1 MRRDEKRHLYY
12 SYAIN
17 CYNQGLITE
26 KQYNLILKALEDDD
40 FVVEYKSSPN
50 TSGFSAQ
57 FVITIRGEV

>member
-40 FVVEYKSSPN
+40 FVVEYKSSPIVG
-50 TSGFSAQ
+50 GFTAQ